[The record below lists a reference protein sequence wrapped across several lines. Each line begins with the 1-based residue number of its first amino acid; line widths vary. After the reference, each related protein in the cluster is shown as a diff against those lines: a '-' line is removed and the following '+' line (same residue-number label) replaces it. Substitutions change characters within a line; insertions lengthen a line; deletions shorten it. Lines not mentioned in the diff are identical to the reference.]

1 VQKRD
6 LLSITD
12 LSIKE
17 IQWIL
22 NRASELKQGSKS
34 DVLSSMSVALLFEKP
49 SLRTKLS
56 FDTAIHQLGGHPIYF
71 GPEEIE
77 LGKREPVAD
86 IARVMELQ
94 VDCIV
99 ARTYQHSTLEELAK
113 YASIPI
119 INALS
124 DMEHPSQALADLL
137 TIKEY
142 FGRFDGITVAFVGD
156 GNNVANSLALGA
168 ISLGINFIIAS
179 PNEYELSEEII
190 SKIKMMTLEHRGDLR
205 QVRRPEEAVYNADVV
220 YTDVWTSM
228 GQESEFEKRK
238 QVFRGY
244 QVNNTL
250 MALAKPTAIFMH
262 DLPAHRGEEIDT
274 HMLDHPQSVVF
285 QQAENKLHAAKGIL
299 ELLLSSSQN

>member
-1 VQKRD
+1 MKKRD

-12 LSIKE
+12 LSAKE

-22 NRASELKQGSKS
+22 NRAFELKQGSKS
-34 DVLSSMSVALLFEKP
+34 NALTSMSVALLFEKP

-71 GPEEIE
+71 GPEEVG

-94 VDCIV
+94 IDCIV
-99 ARTYQHSTLEELAK
+99 ARTYKHSTLEELAK
-113 YASIPI
+113 YASVPI

-124 DMEHPSQALADLL
+124 DIEHPSQALADLL

-142 FGRFDGITVAFVGD
+142 FERFNGITIAFVGD

-168 ISLGINFIIAS
+168 IALGINFTIAS
-179 PNEYELSEEII
+179 PNEYELSEEIV
-190 SKIKMMTLEHRGDLR
+190 SKIKSMQFEHKGNLR

-228 GQESEFEKRK
+228 GQEAESEKRK
-238 QVFRGY
+238 QEFQDY

-262 DLPAHRGEEIDT
+262 DLPAHRGQEIDT
-274 HMLDHPQSVVF
+274 YMLDHPQSVVF
-285 QQAENKLHAAKGIL
+285 QQAENKLHAAKGIF
-299 ELLLSSSQN
+299 ELLLNDS